1 MEKQFTAKLITIQG
15 SARGG
20 KGVLTRS
27 LTDDLSKDYS
37 IQAIDQGLKFR
48 VLASLAIKNA
58 VDIED
63 LEALAVF
70 VSDQSTYEAL
80 LAELKRAY
88 TLDKAA
94 LDAEFYT
101 LQINNASGM
110 VGKLNPSHDVVI
122 AVLLEEVRR
131 LAVDT
136 EIIIIDGRT
145 LQKYG
150 KQLALEGAVD
160 YILAID
166 VVCSPLTAAKR
177 LMGLPSNAEIESLT
191 SDQKTTLLN
200 LINDIDRRNS
210 SDARR
215 ARDPSLPIQQA
226 YEYNVLLDWH
236 DEALAQAAAEVMKPR
251 AISVDNSFTRTKEQ
265 LADPVVAL
273 VRKMLS

>member
-27 LTDDLSKDYS
+27 LTDDLSKDCS

-48 VLASLAIKNA
+48 VLASLALRA
-58 VDIED
+58 GVDIED
-63 LEALAVF
+63 LESLANF
-70 VSDQSTYEAL
+70 IATPAAHDGL

-88 TLDKAA
+88 ALDKAA

-101 LQINNASGM
+101 VQINNASGM
-110 VGKLNPSHDVVI
+110 VGKLNVSHDVVI
-122 AVLLEEVRR
+122 SVLLEEVRR
-131 LAVDT
+131 LAADT
-136 EIIIIDGRT
+136 EIIIIDGRA

-150 KQLALEGAVD
+150 KQLAEEGVVD
-160 YILAID
+160 YILAVD

-177 LMGLPSNAEIESLT
+177 LMGLPSNAEIESLS

-236 DEALAQAAAEVMKPR
+236 DEALSQAAQDVAQAQ